1 MDFKGYYSIIP
12 AHVRYDK
19 DLTPNAKL
27 LYAEITSLCNE
38 KGYCWA
44 NNSYFAE
51 LYGVTTV
58 SISKWIKSLVEK
70 GYISTE
76 IEYKEGSKEILK
88 RYIRIINAPIKEMFN
103 TPQRKVNDPLKEKF
117 KDNNK
122 NIILNTNNNIYIVE
136 TKEIIEY
143 LNEKAGTKYKPTT
156 PKTKDTIKARLKE
169 GFTVDDFK
177 TVIDKKVEEWK
188 GTEWEKFLRPQTLFG
203 TKFEGYLNQNIIKPK
218 GKEVL
223 QYEQDYDYY
232 NEEFITMVMNGEEDN
247 THYSEEEIERIMN
260 G

>member
-38 KGYCWA
+38 YGYCWA
-44 NNSYFAE
+44 TNDYFAQ
-51 LYGVTTV
+51 LYNVSTT
-58 SISKWIKSLVEK
+58 SISKWISSLVQN
-70 GYISTE
+70 GYITTQ
-76 IEYKEGSKEILK
+76 IEYKEGTKQILK
-88 RYIRIINAPIKEMFN
+88 RYIRI
-103 TPQRKVNDPLKEKF
+103 VNDPIQEKLNTSLTKVKDPIEEKL

-136 TKEIIEY
+136 IKEIIEY
-143 LNEKAGTKYKPTT
+143 LNKKTGSQYKTT
-156 PKTKDTIKARLKE
+156 TQKTRDIIKARLKE

-203 TKFEGYLNQNIIKPK
+203 NKFEGYLNQNIIKA
-218 GKEVL
+218 GKKETL
-223 QYEQDYDYY
+223 KYENDYEY
-232 NEEFITMVMNGEEDN
+232 
-247 THYSEEEIERIMN
+247 YSEEEIERIMN
-260 G
+260 GE

>member
-88 RYIRIINAPIKEMFN
+88 RYISCLLYTSIATVFTGSGVYLTKLTFNSLFMF
-103 TPQRKVNDPLKEKF
+103 
-117 KDNNK
+117 
-122 NIILNTNNNIYIVE
+122 
-136 TKEIIEY
+136 
-143 LNEKAGTKYKPTT
+143 
-156 PKTKDTIKARLKE
+156 
-169 GFTVDDFK
+169 
-177 TVIDKKVEEWK
+177 
-188 GTEWEKFLRPQTLFG
+188 
-203 TKFEGYLNQNIIKPK
+203 
-218 GKEVL
+218 
-223 QYEQDYDYY
+223 
-232 NEEFITMVMNGEEDN
+232 
-247 THYSEEEIERIMN
+247 
-260 G
+260 

>member
-58 SISKWIKSLVEK
+58 SISKWIKALVEK

-88 RYIRIINAPIKEMFN
+88 RYIRIINDPIKEMFN
-103 TPQRKVNDPLKEKF
+103 TPQRKVNAPLKEKF

-136 TKEIIEY
+136 IKEIIEY

-156 PKTKDTIKARLKE
+156 QKTRDIIKARLKE
-169 GFTVDDFK
+169 GFTVEDFK
-177 TVIDKKVEEWK
+177 TVIDKKVAEWK

-203 TKFEGYLNQNIIKPK
+203 TKFEGYLNQNIIKRN
-218 GKEVL
+218 KEETFK
-223 QYEQDYDYY
+223 YENDYEY
-232 NEEFITMVMNGEEDN
+232 
-247 THYSEEEIERIMN
+247 YSEEEIERIMN

>member
-44 NNSYFAE
+44 SNDYFSE
-51 LYGVTTV
+51 LYGVTKTSV
-58 SISKWIKSLVEK
+58 SRWIKSLAKK

-76 IEYKEGSKEILK
+76 IEYKKGTKEVLK
-88 RYIRIINAPIKEMFN
+88 RYITITNDPIKEILN
-103 TPQRKVNDPLKEKF
+103 TPLQNCNNPIYKNVTTPIQNCKDPMYKNV

-136 TKEIIEY
+136 IKEIIEY

-177 TVIDKKVEEWK
+177 TVIDKKVAEWK
-188 GTEWEKFLRPQTLFG
+188 GTEWGKFLRPQTLFG
-203 TKFEGYLNQNIIKPK
+203 TKFEGYLNQNIIKRN
-218 GKEVL
+218 KEETFK
-223 QYEQDYDYY
+223 YENDYEY
-232 NEEFITMVMNGEEDN
+232 
-247 THYSEEEIERIMN
+247 YSEEEIERIMN